1 VPELQSR
8 LITGLAFTAT
18 DWLAGDTL
26 MRPTPVPAGVV
37 TIAVAVLVAVLA
49 TVVTTEVGP
58 VMVIVPPTPAGVPM
72 FA

>member
-26 MRPTPVPAGVV
+26 MRPTPDPAGGVV
-37 TIAVAVLVAVLA
+37 TIGVAV
-49 TVVTTEVGP
+49 GP
-58 VMVIVPPTPAGVPM
+58 EVPPDGVPQTRVP
-72 FA
+72 F